1 MKKKKVIALIV
12 VLVAAAAAG
21 GTGFY
26 FRSEI
31 GEFALDKFETVSAWA
46 ADRIPFL
53 NSGKSDDKVYV
64 EKVSK
69 IMNTYTG
76 VSNRYNG
83 VVESQESYEVNL
95 DTSREVKEILVE
107 VGDTVE
113 EGQELVIYDTSD
125 LEMQVKQANLEV
137 ESINNDIENSRKR
150 IASLNDQLSKT
161 EDEDEKFD
169 LTTEIQSEE
178 NSIEQTEFDLESKK
192 LEIEKYE
199 EQISEST
206 VVSKQ
211 SGVVKEINES
221 GMDSN
226 GNTAAFMT
234 ILREGEYRV
243 KGSVDEQNVWMISE
257 GTPVIIRSRVDNSQ
271 IWNGQLAKLDT
282 DNIQSDETDNY
293 YGSESGDGATK
304 YPFYVELDS
313 SEGLLLG
320 QHVYIE
326 MDEGQEEAKEGLW
339 LYSNYIVQDDTGAYV
354 WAANDR
360 NRLEKRY
367 VELGELDEELGE
379 YEILSGITGSD
390 YITWP
395 MEGLYE
401 GVTTVTDAEEVDYSS
416 PLYNQESTELEED
429 WEDWEDFEGYEDME
443 SFYGTES
450 IYDTEMYDDYDYED
464 YGDDYN
470 YDDTEMPEEDLSLN
484 RAGKAAESDLLNGIG
499 VGQ

>member
-12 VLVAAAAAG
+12 VLAAAAAAG
-21 GTGFY
+21 GAGFY
-26 FRSEI
+26 FRTEI
-31 GEFALDKFETVSAWA
+31 SDFAVEKFDTVSAWA
-46 ADRIPFL
+46 VDTIPFL
-53 NSGKSDDKVYV
+53 NSANSDDKVYV

-83 VVESQESYEVNL
+83 VVESQDSYEVNV
-95 DTSREVKEILVE
+95 DSSRTIKEILVE

-113 EGQELVIYDTSD
+113 EGQKLVTYDTSD
-125 LEMQVKQANLEV
+125 LEMQVKQGNLEV
-137 ESINNDIENSRKR
+137 ESTNNDIANSRKK

-199 EQISEST
+199 QQISEST

-211 SGVVKEINES
+211 AGVVREINEN
-221 GMDSN
+221 GTDSN

-234 ILREGEYRV
+234 ILQEGEYRV

-257 GTPVIIRSRVDNSQ
+257 GTPVIIRSRVDSSQ
-271 IWNGQLAKLDT
+271 IWNGKLAKLDT
-282 DNIQSDETDNY
+282 DNVQKEENDY
-293 YGSESGDGATK
+293 YGSDSGDSATK

-313 SEGLLLG
+313 AEGLLLG

-326 MDEGQEEAKEGLW
+326 MDEGQEETKEGLW
-339 LYSNYIVQDDTGAYV
+339 LYSSYIVQDDTGAYV

-367 VELGELDEELGE
+367 VELGELDEDLGE
-379 YEILSGITGSD
+379 YEILSGITEDD

-395 MEGLYE
+395 MVGLYE

-416 PLYNQESTELEED
+416 PLYNQDSTELE
-429 WEDWEDFEGYEDME
+429 EDWEDFEGYEDME

-450 IYDTEMYDDYDYED
+450 LYDTEMYYDDYDYD
-464 YGDDYN
+464 
-470 YDDTEMPEEDLSLN
+470 YDDTELPEEDLSLN
-484 RAGKAAESDLLNGIG
+484 RAQRDAERELLNEIES
-499 VGQ
+499 GQ

>member
-12 VLVAAAAAG
+12 VLAAAAAAG
-21 GTGFY
+21 GAGFY
-26 FRSEI
+26 FRTEI
-31 GEFALDKFETVSAWA
+31 SDFAVEKFDEVSAWA
-46 ADRIPFL
+46 VDTIPFL
-53 NSGKSDDKVYV
+53 NSANSDDKVYV

-83 VVESQESYEVNL
+83 VVESQDSYEVNV
-95 DTSREVKEILVE
+95 DSSRTIKEILVE

-113 EGQELVIYDTSD
+113 EGQTLVTYDTSD

-137 ESINNDIENSRKR
+137 ESINNDIANSRKK

-169 LTTEIQSEE
+169 LTTEIQTEE

-199 EQISEST
+199 QQISESA

-211 SGVVKEINES
+211 SGVVKEINEN
-221 GMDSN
+221 GTDSN

-234 ILREGEYRV
+234 ILQEGEYRV

-271 IWNGQLAKLDT
+271 TWNGKLAKLDT
-282 DNIQSDETDNY
+282 DNVQKEENDYYSSD
-293 YGSESGDGATK
+293 SGDSATK

-313 SEGLLLG
+313 AEGLLLG

-326 MDEGQEEAKEGLW
+326 MDEGQEETKEGLW
-339 LYSNYIVQDDTGAYV
+339 LYSSYIVQDDTGAYV

-367 VELGELDEELGE
+367 VELGELDEELAE
-379 YEILSGITGSD
+379 YEILSGITEDD

-395 MEGLYE
+395 MAGLYE
-401 GVTTVTDAEEVDYSS
+401 GVTTVTDVEEVDYSS
-416 PLYNQESTELEED
+416 PLYNQDDTELG
-429 WEDWEDFEGYEDME
+429 EDWEDFEGYEDME

-450 IYDTEMYDDYDYED
+450 IYDTEMYEDYDY
-464 YGDDYN
+464 Y
-470 YDDTEMPEEDLSLN
+470 DTELPEEDLSLN
-484 RAGKAAESDLLNGIG
+484 RAQIDAERDFLNEIES
-499 VGQ
+499 GQ

>member
-1 MKKKKVIALIV
+1 MKKKKVIAFLV
-12 VLVAAAAAG
+12 AVAAAAAVG
-21 GTGFY
+21 GAGFY
-26 FRSEI
+26 FRTEI
-31 GEFALDKFETVSAWA
+31 SDFAVEKFDTVSAWA
-46 ADRIPFL
+46 MDTIPFL

-69 IMNTYTG
+69 IMNTATG

-83 VVESQESYEVNL
+83 VVESQDSYEVNV
-95 DTSREVKEILVE
+95 DSSRTIKEILVE

-113 EGQELVIYDTSD
+113 EGQELVTYDTSE

-137 ESINNDIENSRKR
+137 ESINNDIANSRKK
-150 IASLNDQLSKT
+150 IANLNDQLSKT
-161 EDEDEKFD
+161 EDEDDKFD
-169 LTTEIQSEE
+169 LTTEIQTEE

-199 EQISEST
+199 KQISEST

-211 SGVVKEINES
+211 GGVVKEINEN

-234 ILREGEYRV
+234 ILQEGEYRV
-243 KGSVDEQNVWMISE
+243 KGTVDEQNVWMITE

-271 IWNGQLAKLDT
+271 IWNGKLTKLDT
-282 DNIQSDETDNY
+282 DNVQKDDNDYYSSD
-293 YGSESGDGATK
+293 SGDSATK

-313 SEGLLLG
+313 AEGLLLG

-339 LYSNYIVQDDTGAYV
+339 LYSSYIVQDETGAYV

-367 VELGELDEELGE
+367 VELGELDEDLGE
-379 YEILSGITGSD
+379 YEILSGLTEND

-395 MEGLYE
+395 MAGLYE

-416 PLYNQESTELEED
+416 PLYNQDSTE
-429 WEDWEDFEGYEDME
+429 WEDFEGYEDME

-450 IYDTEMYDDYDYED
+450 IYDTEMYDEYYDVYDYED
-464 YGDDYN
+464 
-470 YDDTEMPEEDLSLN
+470 TELSEEDLSLN
-484 RAGKAAESDLLNGIG
+484 RAQKAAERDFLNEIES
-499 VGQ
+499 GQ

>member
-12 VLVAAAAAG
+12 VFAAAAAAG
-21 GTGFY
+21 GAGFY
-26 FRSEI
+26 FRTEI
-31 GEFALDKFETVSAWA
+31 SDFAVEKFDEVSAWA
-46 ADRIPFL
+46 VDTIPFL
-53 NSGKSDDKVYV
+53 NSANSDDKVYV

-83 VVESQESYEVNL
+83 VVESQDSYEVNV
-95 DTSREVKEILVE
+95 DSSRTIKEILVE

-113 EGQELVIYDTSD
+113 EGQALVTYDTSD

-137 ESINNDIENSRKR
+137 ESINNDIANSRKK

-169 LTTEIQSEE
+169 LTTEIQTEE

-199 EQISEST
+199 QQISEST

-211 SGVVKEINES
+211 AGVVKEINEN
-221 GMDSN
+221 GTDSN

-234 ILREGEYRV
+234 ILQEGEYRV

-257 GTPVIIRSRVDNSQ
+257 GTPVIIRSRVDSSQ
-271 IWNGQLAKLDT
+271 TWNGKLAKLDT
-282 DNIQSDETDNY
+282 DNVQKEENDYDSLD
-293 YGSESGDGATK
+293 SGDSATK

-313 SEGLLLG
+313 AEGLLLG

-326 MDEGQEEAKEGLW
+326 MDEGQEETKEGLW
-339 LYSNYIVQDDTGAYV
+339 LYSSYIVQDDTGAYV

-367 VELGELDEELGE
+367 VELGEQDEELAE
-379 YEILSGITGSD
+379 YEILSGITEDD

-395 MEGLYE
+395 MAGLYE
-401 GVTTVTDAEEVDYSS
+401 GVTTVTDVEEVDYSS
-416 PLYNQESTELEED
+416 PLYNQDDTELG
-429 WEDWEDFEGYEDME
+429 EDWEDFEGYEDME

-450 IYDTEMYDDYDYED
+450 IYDTEMYEDYDY
-464 YGDDYN
+464 Y
-470 YDDTEMPEEDLSLN
+470 DTELPEEDLSLN
-484 RAGKAAESDLLNGIG
+484 RAQIDAERDFLNEIES
-499 VGQ
+499 GQ

>member
-12 VLVAAAAAG
+12 VLAAAAAAG
-21 GTGFY
+21 GAGFY
-26 FRSEI
+26 FRTEI
-31 GEFALDKFETVSAWA
+31 SDFAVEKFDEVSAWA
-46 ADRIPFL
+46 VDTIPFL
-53 NSGKSDDKVYV
+53 NSANSDDKVYV

-83 VVESQESYEVNL
+83 VVESQDSYEVNV
-95 DTSREVKEILVE
+95 DSSRTIKEILVE

-113 EGQELVIYDTSD
+113 EGQTLVTYDTSD

-137 ESINNDIENSRKR
+137 ESINNDIANSRKK

-161 EDEDEKFD
+161 QDEDEKFD
-169 LTTEIQSEE
+169 LTTEIQTEE

-199 EQISEST
+199 QQISESA

-211 SGVVKEINES
+211 AGVVKEINEN
-221 GMDSN
+221 GTDSN

-234 ILREGEYRV
+234 ILQEGEYRV

-257 GTPVIIRSRVDNSQ
+257 GTPVIIRSRVDDSQ
-271 IWNGQLAKLDT
+271 TWNGKLSKLDT
-282 DNIQSDETDNY
+282 DNVQKEENDSYSSD
-293 YGSESGDGATK
+293 SGDSATK

-313 SEGLLLG
+313 AEGLLLG

-326 MDEGQEEAKEGLW
+326 MDEGQEETKEGLW
-339 LYSNYIVQDDTGAYV
+339 LYSSYIVQDDTGAYV

-367 VELGELDEELGE
+367 VELGELDEELAE
-379 YEILSGITGSD
+379 YEILSGITEDD

-395 MEGLYE
+395 MAGLYE

-416 PLYNQESTELEED
+416 PLYNQDDTELG
-429 WEDWEDFEGYEDME
+429 EDWEDFEGYEDME

-450 IYDTEMYDDYDYED
+450 IYDTEMYEDYDY
-464 YGDDYN
+464 Y
-470 YDDTEMPEEDLSLN
+470 DTELPEEDLSLN
-484 RAGKAAESDLLNGIG
+484 RDQRDAQRDLLNEIEA
-499 VGQ
+499 GQ

>member
-12 VLVAAAAAG
+12 VLAAAAAAG
-21 GTGFY
+21 GAGFY
-26 FRSEI
+26 FRTEI
-31 GEFALDKFETVSAWA
+31 SDFAVEKFDEVSAWA
-46 ADRIPFL
+46 VDTIPFL
-53 NSGKSDDKVYV
+53 NSANSDDKVYV

-83 VVESQESYEVNL
+83 VVESQDSYEVNV
-95 DTSREVKEILVE
+95 DSSRTIKEILVE

-113 EGQELVIYDTSD
+113 EGQTLVTYDTSD

-137 ESINNDIENSRKR
+137 ESINNDIANSRKK

-169 LTTEIQSEE
+169 LTTEIQTEE

-199 EQISEST
+199 QQISESA

-211 SGVVKEINES
+211 SGVVKEINEN
-221 GMDSN
+221 GTDSN

-234 ILREGEYRV
+234 ILQEGEYRV

-271 IWNGQLAKLDT
+271 TWNGKLAKLDT
-282 DNIQSDETDNY
+282 DNVQKEENDYYSSD
-293 YGSESGDGATK
+293 SGDSATK

-313 SEGLLLG
+313 AEGLLLG

-326 MDEGQEEAKEGLW
+326 LDEGQEETKEGLW
-339 LYSNYIVQDDTGAYV
+339 LYSSYIVQDDTGAYV

-367 VELGELDEELGE
+367 VELGELDEELAE
-379 YEILSGITGSD
+379 YEILSGITEDD

-395 MEGLYE
+395 MAGLYE
-401 GVTTVTDAEEVDYSS
+401 GVTTVTDVEEVDYSS
-416 PLYNQESTELEED
+416 PLYNQDDTELG
-429 WEDWEDFEGYEDME
+429 EDWEDFEGYEDME

-450 IYDTEMYDDYDYED
+450 IYDTEMYEDYDY
-464 YGDDYN
+464 Y
-470 YDDTEMPEEDLSLN
+470 DTELPEEDLSLN
-484 RAGKAAESDLLNGIG
+484 RAQIDAERDFLNEIES
-499 VGQ
+499 GQ